1 MTSNPRSKPQSI
13 KLSLGALIV
22 LGLWA
27 GSLQVVQAI
36 PQQQNPQQ
44 AAKYHAESVHDA
56 KWHQAHPKAKV
67 TPPST
72 KGWIKTLP
80 HRYRVVKYHHQ
91 TYYFANKH
99 YYQRSGA
106 GYGIVKI
113 PF

>member
-1 MTSNPRSKPQSI
+1 MSTSNPIMLKAG
-13 KLSLGALIV
+13 LGTLVV

-27 GSLQVVQAI
+27 GSLQVAQAI
-36 PQQQNPQQ
+36 PQQPGS
-44 AAKYHAESVHDA
+44 KYRAESVHDA
-56 KWHQAHPKAKV
+56 KWRQAHPKAAV

-80 HRYRVVKYHHQ
+80 HRYRIVKSHHQ

-106 GYGIVKI
+106 GYGIVKL
-113 PF
+113 P